1 MRLKG
6 GTGGGADPG
15 MGSQPSPYVKWDTVR
30 EKKIK
35 KHDSPSAPPPAKMV
49 HSNVALFYATRL
61 AQASPAQG
69 CFCPAC
75 HDRRRQRHSRDDACA
90 LVSRSSAHLH
100 CFRVNPL
107 FPLSDSFSEKQKK
120 NLQMHK
126 EKLAKMKPN
135 VDNKAP
141 PRYNHLVGLY
151 SC

>member
-1 MRLKG
+1 
-6 GTGGGADPG
+6 
-15 MGSQPSPYVKWDTVR
+15 
-30 EKKIK
+30 
-35 KHDSPSAPPPAKMV
+35 
-49 HSNVALFYATRL
+49 
-61 AQASPAQG
+61 
-69 CFCPAC
+69 
-75 HDRRRQRHSRDDACA
+75 
-90 LVSRSSAHLH
+90 
-100 CFRVNPL
+100 VNPL